1 MESSSNIHF
10 ILIEI
15 GVQIENKSELYIKKT
30 CIFGLSEPNN
40 KANVFSL
47 ITVCF
52 DVT

>member
-1 MESSSNIHF
+1 MENGNNIHF
-10 ILIEI
+10 ILIDI
-15 GVQIENKSELYIKKT
+15 GVQIENKSELYQKT

-47 ITVCF
+47 SLYVL